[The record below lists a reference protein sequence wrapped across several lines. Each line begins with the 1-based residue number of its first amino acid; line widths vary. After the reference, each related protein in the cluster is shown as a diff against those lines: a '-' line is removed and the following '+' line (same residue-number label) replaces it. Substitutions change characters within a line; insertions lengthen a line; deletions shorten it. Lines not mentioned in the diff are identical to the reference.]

1 MVRTRFPIRY
11 QGISKVFSSV
21 SYRDEKKTHELY
33 EYNLLPWFF
42 WPPSTAYLWKCLGML
57 WHTLWKMVYWKRD
70 YMLYY
75 SSFTC
80 RIFMSET
87 SKKNTQINFWLE
99 IIVVTYI
106 VIYWVEK
113 SHYCIEHNF
122 TYLESF
128 MVGTIP
134 LFLPG
139 NSTTFRGNTLSSL
152 STSLSFWMISLVW
165 FFFSLKMRIVSFS
178 RIFFLKVHTK

>member
-1 MVRTRFPIRY
+1 
-11 QGISKVFSSV
+11 
-21 SYRDEKKTHELY
+21 
-33 EYNLLPWFF
+33 
-42 WPPSTAYLWKCLGML
+42 
-57 WHTLWKMVYWKRD
+57 MVYWKRD

-165 FFFSLKMRIVSFS
+165 FFFSLKIRMFHFQE
-178 RIFFLKVHTK
+178 FFLKYINKILKPKNDYVPPSFWTSNWHERFHRSISRFVVIDKWESRRNMKII

>member
-1 MVRTRFPIRY
+1 
-11 QGISKVFSSV
+11 
-21 SYRDEKKTHELY
+21 
-33 EYNLLPWFF
+33 
-42 WPPSTAYLWKCLGML
+42 
-57 WHTLWKMVYWKRD
+57 
-70 YMLYY
+70 MLYY

-80 RIFMSET
+80 WNFISET

-99 IIVVTYI
+99 IILVTYI

-165 FFFSLKMRIVSFS
+165 FFFSLKMRMFHFHE
-178 RIFFLKVHTK
+178 FFLKYIKIKSWNQKMTTYLRLSERRIGMKDFTDPLVGLSLSTNESLEEIWKLYR